1 MYLLLGDLNDLA
13 CSGVF
18 ALLESRGLKARRIGD
33 PTLAPFMFAWR
44 FDNLDS
50 SSQLVC
56 EDGTQLSDR
65 EIDGVL
71 VTKPEKLTAAD
82 WNPNDLAYAQAE
94 TDAALLAWLWSLNC
108 PVINRYPAA
117 LWFYSDLPLLSWY
130 PMLAR
135 HGLLGLTSLITNV
148 ESEAKD
154 FGLLLG
160 NRMLYAPLSSESRY
174 PIDSD
179 DVWRKVAGILRV
191 APVHLTEDSLP
202 RFAACVVGSRV
213 VWNKIPPPEARIMES
228 RFIHFSAAAGLAFC
242 EIDLACTPAGVQ
254 VTNVKAC
261 PRLEHFGPPARHEII
276 AGLVEMLTG
285 DSNLEFRGSRTEGD
299 L

>member
-18 ALLESRGLKARRIGD
+18 ALLERRGFQARRIGD

-71 VTKPEKLTAAD
+71 VTKPEKLTATD

-94 TDAALLAWLWSLNC
+94 TDAALLAWLWSLDC

-117 LWFYSDLPLLSWY
+117 LWFYSVSAAPLLV
-130 PMLAR
+130 PDAC
-135 HGLLGLTSLITNV
+135 
-148 ESEAKD
+148 A
-154 FGLLLG
+154 
-160 NRMLYAPLSSESRY
+160 A
-174 PIDSD
+174 
-179 DVWRKVAGILRV
+179 RV
-191 APVHLTEDSLP
+191 AWAYLADHQRRIRGEGLRAAP
-202 RFAACVVGSRV
+202 R
-213 VWNKIPPPEARIMES
+213 
-228 RFIHFSAAAGLAFC
+228 
-242 EIDLACTPAGVQ
+242 
-254 VTNVKAC
+254 
-261 PRLEHFGPPARHEII
+261 
-276 AGLVEMLTG
+276 
-285 DSNLEFRGSRTEGD
+285 
-299 L
+299 